1 MNINWFPGHMKKT
14 MDDLSTKANM
24 IDFMIE
30 MLDARIPFSSQNPK
44 LSDLLPDK
52 NRLVL
57 INKSDL
63 ADSKM
68 NQEWLDRL
76 NGEMN
81 TRALLYNS
89 KDSKMKKLLKQE
101 AYKLNQD
108 LLEKKEKRGLK
119 NHSLRAMVIGIP
131 NVGKSTFINSYIG
144 KKSAKIGNRPGVT
157 RTNQWIRLG
166 DGIDL
171 LDTPGVLWP
180 KFENESVA
188 KHLAYVGS
196 IKDELLD
203 LETLSLHFIQEI
215 LDIDPKI
222 LERRYGIKTDLTPLE
237 VLDEIGKS
245 RGAIMR
251 GGYIDYEKV
260 SNLLFDDFRKGRL
273 GRITLEDAHEW
284 M

>member
-63 ADSKM
+63 ADPKM
-68 NQEWLDRL
+68 NQDWLDRL
-76 NGEMN
+76 NAERN
-81 TRALLYNS
+81 TRAILYNS
-89 KDSKMKKLLKQE
+89 KDSKMKQLLKQE

-144 KKSAKIGNRPGVT
+144 KKSARIGNRPGIT
-157 RTNQWIRLG
+157 KTNQWIRLG

-180 KFENESVA
+180 KFESERVA

-215 LDIDPKI
+215 LNLDSKI
-222 LERRYGIKTDLTPLE
+222 LEGRYGVRTDQVPLE
-237 VLDEIGKS
+237 ILDEIGEK
-245 RGAIMR
+245 RGAIMK
-251 GGYIDYEKV
+251 GGYVDYEKV

-284 M
+284 L

>member
-63 ADSKM
+63 ADPKM

-222 LERRYGIKTDLTPLE
+222 LERRYGIKTDLTLLE

-251 GGYIDYEKV
+251 GGYIDYGKV

>member
-63 ADSKM
+63 ADPKM
-68 NQEWLDRL
+68 NQDWLDRL
-76 NGEMN
+76 NGERN
-81 TRALLYNS
+81 TRAILYNS
-89 KDSKMKKLLKQE
+89 KDSKMKQLLKQE

-144 KKSAKIGNRPGVT
+144 KKSARIGNRPGIT
-157 RTNQWIRLG
+157 KTNQWIRLG

-180 KFENESVA
+180 KFESERVA

-215 LDIDPKI
+215 LNLDPKI
-222 LERRYGIKTDLTPLE
+222 LEGRYGVRTDQVPLE
-237 VLDEIGKS
+237 ILDEIGEK
-245 RGAIMR
+245 RGAIMK
-251 GGYIDYEKV
+251 GGYVDYEKV

-284 M
+284 L

>member
-1 MNINWFPGHMKKT
+1 M
-14 MDDLSTKANM
+14 
-24 IDFMIE
+24 
-30 MLDARIPFSSQNPK
+30 
-44 LSDLLPDK
+44 
-52 NRLVL
+52 
-57 INKSDL
+57 
-63 ADSKM
+63 
-68 NQEWLDRL
+68 
-76 NGEMN
+76 
-81 TRALLYNS
+81 
-89 KDSKMKKLLKQE
+89 
-101 AYKLNQD
+101 
-108 LLEKKEKRGLK
+108 K

-245 RGAIMR
+245 RGAIMK

>member
-63 ADSKM
+63 ANPKM
-68 NQEWLDRL
+68 NQDWLDRL
-76 NGEMN
+76 NGERN
-81 TRALLYNS
+81 TRAILYNS
-89 KDSKMKKLLKQE
+89 KDSKMKQLLKQE

-144 KKSAKIGNRPGVT
+144 KKSARIGNRPGIT
-157 RTNQWIRLG
+157 KTNQWIRLG

-180 KFENESVA
+180 KFESERVA

-215 LDIDPKI
+215 LNLNPKI
-222 LERRYGIKTDLTPLE
+222 LEGRYGVRTDQAPLE
-237 VLDEIGKS
+237 ILDEIGEK
-245 RGAIMR
+245 RGAIMK
-251 GGYIDYEKV
+251 GGYVDYEKV

-284 M
+284 L

>member
-63 ADSKM
+63 ADPKM
-68 NQEWLDRL
+68 NQDWLDRL
-76 NGEMN
+76 NGERN
-81 TRALLYNS
+81 TRAILYNS
-89 KDSKMKKLLKQE
+89 KDSKMKQLLKQE

-144 KKSAKIGNRPGVT
+144 KKSARIGNRPGIT
-157 RTNQWIRLG
+157 KINQWIRLG

-180 KFENESVA
+180 KFESERVA

-215 LDIDPKI
+215 LNLDPKI
-222 LERRYGIKTDLTPLE
+222 LEGRYGVRTDQAPLE
-237 VLDEIGKS
+237 ILDEIGEK
-245 RGAIMR
+245 RGAIMK
-251 GGYIDYEKV
+251 GGYVDYEKV

-284 M
+284 L

>member
-63 ADSKM
+63 ADPKM

-101 AYKLNQD
+101 AYKLNQG

-144 KKSAKIGNRPGVT
+144 KKSARIGNRPGVT

-222 LERRYGIKTDLTPLE
+222 LEKRYGIRTDLTPLE
-237 VLDEIGKS
+237 VLDEIGKN

>member
-63 ADSKM
+63 ADPKM

-144 KKSAKIGNRPGVT
+144 KKSARIGNRPGVT

>member
-63 ADSKM
+63 ADPKM
-68 NQEWLDRL
+68 NQDWLDRL
-76 NGEMN
+76 NGERN
-81 TRALLYNS
+81 TRAILYNS
-89 KDSKMKKLLKQE
+89 KDSKMKQLLKQE

-144 KKSAKIGNRPGVT
+144 KKSARIGNRPGIT
-157 RTNQWIRLG
+157 KTNQWIRLG

-180 KFENESVA
+180 KFESERVA

-215 LDIDPKI
+215 LNLDPKI
-222 LERRYGIKTDLTPLE
+222 LEGRYGVRTDQAPLE
-237 VLDEIGKS
+237 ILDEIGEK
-245 RGAIMR
+245 RGAIMK
-251 GGYIDYEKV
+251 GGYVDYEKV

-284 M
+284 L

>member
-63 ADSKM
+63 ADPKM
-68 NQEWLDRL
+68 NQDWLDRL
-76 NGEMN
+76 NGERN
-81 TRALLYNS
+81 TRAILYSS
-89 KDSKMKKLLKQE
+89 KDSKMKQLLKQE

-144 KKSAKIGNRPGVT
+144 KKSARIGNRPGIT
-157 RTNQWIRLG
+157 KTNQWIRLG

-180 KFENESVA
+180 KFESERVA

-215 LDIDPKI
+215 LNLNPKI
-222 LERRYGIKTDLTPLE
+222 LEGRYGVRTDQAPLE
-237 VLDEIGKS
+237 ILDEIGEK
-245 RGAIMR
+245 RGAIMK
-251 GGYIDYEKV
+251 GGYVDYEKV

-284 M
+284 L

>member
-63 ADSKM
+63 ADPKM
-68 NQEWLDRL
+68 NQDWLDRL
-76 NGEMN
+76 NGERN
-81 TRALLYNS
+81 TRAILYNS
-89 KDSKMKKLLKQE
+89 KDSKMKQLLKQE

-144 KKSAKIGNRPGVT
+144 KKSARIGNRPGIT
-157 RTNQWIRLG
+157 KTNQWIRLG

-180 KFENESVA
+180 KFESERVA

-215 LDIDPKI
+215 LNLNPKI
-222 LERRYGIKTDLTPLE
+222 LEGRYGVRTDQAPLE
-237 VLDEIGKS
+237 ILDEIGEK
-245 RGAIMR
+245 RGAIMK
-251 GGYIDYEKV
+251 GGYVDYEKV

-284 M
+284 L

>member
-63 ADSKM
+63 ADPKM

>member
-63 ADSKM
+63 ADPKM

-245 RGAIMR
+245 RGAIMK

>member
-44 LSDLLPDK
+44 LSDLLPNK

-63 ADSKM
+63 ADPKM
-68 NQEWLDRL
+68 NREWLDRL

>member
-63 ADSKM
+63 ADPKM

-237 VLDEIGKS
+237 ALDEIGKN

>member
-63 ADSKM
+63 ADPKM
-68 NQEWLDRL
+68 NQDWLDRL
-76 NGEMN
+76 NGERN
-81 TRALLYNS
+81 TRAILYNS
-89 KDSKMKKLLKQE
+89 KDSKMKQFLKQE

-144 KKSAKIGNRPGVT
+144 KKSARIGNRPGIT
-157 RTNQWIRLG
+157 KTNQWIRLG

-180 KFENESVA
+180 KFESERVA

-215 LDIDPKI
+215 LNLDPKI
-222 LERRYGIKTDLTPLE
+222 LEGRYGVRTDQAPLE
-237 VLDEIGKS
+237 ILDEIGEK
-245 RGAIMR
+245 RGAIMK
-251 GGYIDYEKV
+251 GGYVDYEKV

-284 M
+284 L

>member
-63 ADSKM
+63 ADPKM

-144 KKSAKIGNRPGVT
+144 KKSARIGNRPGVT

-222 LERRYGIKTDLTPLE
+222 LERRYGIRTDLTPLE
-237 VLDEIGKS
+237 ALDEIGKN

>member
-63 ADSKM
+63 ADPKM

-108 LLEKKEKRGLK
+108 LLKKKEKRGLK

-245 RGAIMR
+245 RGAIMK

-284 M
+284 I

>member
-63 ADSKM
+63 ADPKM
-68 NQEWLDRL
+68 NQDWLDRL
-76 NGEMN
+76 NGERN
-81 TRALLYNS
+81 TRAILYNS
-89 KDSKMKKLLKQE
+89 KDSKMKQLLKQE

-144 KKSAKIGNRPGVT
+144 KKSARIGNRPGIT
-157 RTNQWIRLG
+157 KTNQWIRLG

-180 KFENESVA
+180 KFESERVA

-215 LDIDPKI
+215 LNLDPKI
-222 LERRYGIKTDLTPLE
+222 LEGRYGVRTDQAPLE
-237 VLDEIGKS
+237 VLDEIGEK
-245 RGAIMR
+245 RGAIMK
-251 GGYIDYEKV
+251 GGYVDYEKV

-284 M
+284 L

>member
-44 LSDLLPDK
+44 LSDLLPNK

-63 ADSKM
+63 ADPKM

-245 RGAIMR
+245 RGAIMK

>member
-63 ADSKM
+63 ADPKM

-101 AYKLNQD
+101 AHKLNQD

-245 RGAIMR
+245 RGAIMK

>member
-63 ADSKM
+63 ADPKM

-144 KKSAKIGNRPGVT
+144 KKSARIGNRPGVT

-245 RGAIMR
+245 RGAIMK

>member
-44 LSDLLPDK
+44 LSDLLPNK

-63 ADSKM
+63 ADPKM
-68 NQEWLDRL
+68 NREWLDRL

-245 RGAIMR
+245 RGAIMK

>member
-63 ADSKM
+63 ADPKM

-108 LLEKKEKRGLK
+108 LLEKKEK
-119 NHSLRAMVIGIP
+119 
-131 NVGKSTFINSYIG
+131 
-144 KKSAKIGNRPGVT
+144 
-157 RTNQWIRLG
+157 G
-166 DGIDL
+166 D
-171 LDTPGVLWP
+171 
-180 KFENESVA
+180 
-188 KHLAYVGS
+188 
-196 IKDELLD
+196 
-203 LETLSLHFIQEI
+203 
-215 LDIDPKI
+215 
-222 LERRYGIKTDLTPLE
+222 
-237 VLDEIGKS
+237 
-245 RGAIMR
+245 
-251 GGYIDYEKV
+251 
-260 SNLLFDDFRKGRL
+260 
-273 GRITLEDAHEW
+273 
-284 M
+284 